1 MEEVEK
7 KREESEKHRELSE
20 EKSRSEFLALKV
32 AVESRMPVVEK
43 RVDDLHVSVVG
54 LQDQVDKLQSLVQQ
68 PPRPSP
74 SSPGS
79 PDGMQTPPQFTSL
92 PSALEQSAFASALL
106 GASGIGGNVPPM
118 SCPQFNGDSRQL
130 WKSNCE
136 EYFEVYGV
144 HPKNWVCV
152 AGLNFTGNA
161 AFWLQSVRSKLV
173 GVTWQEFFDQVCLRF
188 TKDRQKVLI
197 RQWFHIV
204 QDSSVSDYVEK
215 FDGIM
220 HQLLAYDSSL
230 PLNYFVTKFVEGLR
244 KDIRSGVLMQ
254 KPQDLD
260 TACSLAFLQ
269 EEILEGSHPAVYRK
283 PEPILL
289 SKNFARQ
296 PAPVSPVSN
305 HPQGSVLED
314 RKQSEFSQS
323 RSDKFSALKS
333 YKRAKGLCFT
343 CGEHWSRE
351 HKCGSSV
358 QLHVVQE
365 LLAALQD
372 DQLNHESVDTVS
384 EPVEPVF
391 MAISY
396 QAVTGTES
404 LTSFRLNG
412 WVQGYELLMLVDS
425 GSSHSFIDITVAQK
439 LQGIQCLQHVVSVK
453 VADGGVISC
462 SQYIPGCDWWTQG
475 QIFKTDFKVLPLG
488 CYDIILGMDWL
499 VTLGSMNIDWAAKCM
514 EFARADSLVTI
525 KGIQSQTTHC
535 SCISGDQL
543 QGMFKLGSIMHVL
556 HLQEVSTAKLGHI
569 PPEIQS
575 LLTEFSALFDDPQG
589 LPPKRACDHSIPL
602 KSDAKPVFLKPY
614 RHNPAQKDE
623 IEKQVKEMLLSG
635 VIQPSNS
642 AFSSPALLVKKKDG
656 TWRLCIDYRQLNSI
670 TVKGKFPMPVIDEL
684 LDELSGSKV
693 FSKLDLRASYHQ
705 IRLVEG
711 EEHKTAFQ
719 THSGHYEYRVMS
731 FGLTGA
737 PATFQ
742 GAMNDTL
749 APVLRKFALV
759 FFDDILV
766 CSPDL
771 VSHVHHLRQVLQL
784 LTKHQWKVKLSKCSF
799 AQHQLSYLGHIIS
812 DQGVTTDPA
821 KIEEVVN

>member
-1 MEEVEK
+1 MLLRQLYSAKASAPSTRSARSRASSSIMACYDKPRYVTKQAAKIMDQESKLDFLLRKMEEVEK

-54 LQDQVDKLQSLVQQ
+54 LQDQVNKLQSLVQQ

-79 PDGMQTPPQFTSL
+79 PDGMQIPPQFTSL

-144 HPKNWVCV
+144 HPKNWVRV

-173 GVTWQEFFDQVCLRF
+173 GVTWQEFSDQVCLRF
-188 TKDRQKVLI
+188 TEDRQEVLI

-323 RSDKFSALKS
+323 RFDKFSALKS
-333 YKRAKGLCFT
+333 YRCAKGLCFT
-343 CGEHWSRE
+343 CGEH
-351 HKCGSSV
+351 
-358 QLHVVQE
+358 
-365 LLAALQD
+365 
-372 DQLNHESVDTVS
+372 
-384 EPVEPVF
+384 
-391 MAISY
+391 
-396 QAVTGTES
+396 
-404 LTSFRLNG
+404 
-412 WVQGYELLMLVDS
+412 
-425 GSSHSFIDITVAQK
+425 
-439 LQGIQCLQHVVSVK
+439 
-453 VADGGVISC
+453 
-462 SQYIPGCDWWTQG
+462 
-475 QIFKTDFKVLPLG
+475 
-488 CYDIILGMDWL
+488 
-499 VTLGSMNIDWAAKCM
+499 
-514 EFARADSLVTI
+514 
-525 KGIQSQTTHC
+525 
-535 SCISGDQL
+535 
-543 QGMFKLGSIMHVL
+543 
-556 HLQEVSTAKLGHI
+556 
-569 PPEIQS
+569 
-575 LLTEFSALFDDPQG
+575 
-589 LPPKRACDHSIPL
+589 
-602 KSDAKPVFLKPY
+602 
-614 RHNPAQKDE
+614 
-623 IEKQVKEMLLSG
+623 
-635 VIQPSNS
+635 
-642 AFSSPALLVKKKDG
+642 
-656 TWRLCIDYRQLNSI
+656 
-670 TVKGKFPMPVIDEL
+670 
-684 LDELSGSKV
+684 
-693 FSKLDLRASYHQ
+693 
-705 IRLVEG
+705 
-711 EEHKTAFQ
+711 
-719 THSGHYEYRVMS
+719 
-731 FGLTGA
+731 
-737 PATFQ
+737 
-742 GAMNDTL
+742 
-749 APVLRKFALV
+749 
-759 FFDDILV
+759 
-766 CSPDL
+766 
-771 VSHVHHLRQVLQL
+771 
-784 LTKHQWKVKLSKCSF
+784 
-799 AQHQLSYLGHIIS
+799 
-812 DQGVTTDPA
+812 
-821 KIEEVVN
+821 